1 MGENRSMTTPVRL
14 AAIDLVTHTPSL
26 AELLVDAV
34 DDGASVGF
42 LAPLAVDEAA
52 EWWATQTAA
61 IRNNRTVIWATLD
74 ATGITGTIQ
83 LRPASA
89 PNGRHRAELTKLLV
103 HRRARGNGLA
113 RELLATAEHFAAASG
128 RTLLTLDTQ
137 SGSAAERLYKN
148 AGWTESGTIPDYAA
162 DPTGRLQPT
171 TLFHKHVG

>member
-1 MGENRSMTTPVRL
+1 MTTPVRL

-61 IRNNRTVIWATLD
+61 IRSNRTVIWATQD

-83 LRPASA
+83 LQPAFT

-113 RELLATAEHFAAASG
+113 RELLSTAEQFAAASG
-128 RTLLTLDTQ
+128 RTLLTLDTR

-162 DPTGRLQPT
+162 DPAGRLQPT
-171 TLFHKHVG
+171 TLFHKHLG